1 MNSKKNKTYY
11 TMLWYYQILA
21 ESKQEA
27 IDLCVFFLCFISML
41 NYIYI
46 YIYIYKQL
54 LVFSKFLHGD
64 VSVLIDECYVRNIS
78 SKGFINILKGKL
90 FFSTPSNLNCYEFC
104 NVFLKLTKVVMWVF
118 DVFNPFNSLFIEIS
132 D

>member
-1 MNSKKNKTYY
+1 VGKR
-11 TMLWYYQILA
+11 ILA

-41 NYIYI
+41 N

-78 SKGFINILKGKL
+78 SKGFSSILKNRNKMV
-90 FFSTPSNLNCYEFC
+90 FFDREVKSSFVLY
-104 NVFLKLTKVVMWVF
+104 
-118 DVFNPFNSLFIEIS
+118 I
-132 D
+132 